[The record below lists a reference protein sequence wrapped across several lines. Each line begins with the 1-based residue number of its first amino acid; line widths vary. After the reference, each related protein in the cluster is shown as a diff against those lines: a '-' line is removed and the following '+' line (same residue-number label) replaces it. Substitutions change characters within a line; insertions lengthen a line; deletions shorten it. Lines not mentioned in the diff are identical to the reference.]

1 MPWTAE
7 PPLVGAWGMD
17 PSADVGDV
25 RYNASTITTLTYE
38 GADLQRYSSTEG
50 WGFVA
55 EVLNPWETP

>member
-1 MPWTAE
+1 
-7 PPLVGAWGMD
+7 MD